1 MHIVS
6 KSILVVDDDP
16 STRGMVCSVLV
27 HQGFAVQAVASGNE
41 AIARLDSARF
51 DAVVLDVMMRDG
63 SGHEVLEVLAVQRP
77 DVKCVVVISA
87 TSAANLEKV
96 AVANVAAKLRKPFD
110 ITELVQAVEH
120 CVGALPEA

>member
-1 MHIVS
+1 MRAVS

-16 STRGMVCSVLV
+16 SIRGMVSSVLT
-27 HQGFAVQAVASGNE
+27 HQGFAVEAVASGNE
-41 AIARLDSARF
+41 AISRLDSARF

-87 TSAANLEKV
+87 TSAANLENV

-110 ITELVQAVEH
+110 IGELVQAVET
-120 CVGALPEA
+120 CVESPSQ